1 MVRPKLLLGL
11 LLAVLLL
18 AVVSMTTVSL
28 MLDAWV
34 KAWMVERL
42 ERQFSVLVEVGQT
55 KIDLLETRLEIHDL
69 RLFNRAYPVTE
80 PAFES
85 DLILLDFSFTHF
97 FLPEIS
103 LDQVRLDSPRVRL
116 LTDPNRQSNL
126 SNLLRMNGS
135 DPAPPFSP
143 TRLGIKHLAINQGL
157 LLVEQNHVSIH
168 SSEGA
173 VTAELRYL
181 SESGEYRGRTRF
193 NSLDL
198 SINGVTVE
206 DVGVFADFEWA
217 DDNFR
222 ILSFKVDS
230 KDFWLQAHGGVSL
243 MDAVTYSLEG
253 SASLNLEGLG
263 EAGFPDLLQKGVL
276 SLNGTLSGRG
286 KDFSFRGEARS
297 DEIVLSDFN
306 FRQLSAALR
315 LDADSVSFE
324 SLETGF
330 EGGRLKG
337 SGTLSW
343 NPQRRSEFQVAGSRI
358 RFQRLAT
365 LLGPANVPARGTVD
379 LTARIQWPA
388 LQWKQ
393 MNGTGDL
400 AYRGDFPAGSR
411 SGLPAVSF
419 EGHSQIAFKEG
430 TAQFSRGVLRTS
442 ESHTTYRGYVG
453 LRSGYRFDLDI
464 RSEQSNDL
472 LRLAALPAL
481 PKRFLNRDFI
491 DIQGST
497 RGSFR
502 LQSAQPRLAGSLRI
516 QDVYI
521 RREGLGDFQSEVEF
535 DGEVLEFTDA
545 RVTGPGFR
553 LRSGLR
559 VTPSTGEIGWLEP
572 VDLRLDN
579 VPIERF
585 VSLTERKLPLRGR
598 ATGRLQL
605 AQAGSQGLTG
615 SGDLTLTEVEAYGE
629 RVDRLSSEIRLD
641 GRRLSLNRFRA
652 ALGRGNLSGQIEV
665 DLENLTGTASLA
677 GSRLSL
683 HQVQRIR
690 QALPLRGEVDFDLH
704 AQGHLMSPDFQL
716 HLKGDEIA
724 IADRVLKN
732 VRLHAES
739 DQKVVRFHF
748 THAFLENLFR
758 VDGRLD
764 RRQPYTL
771 QAGADLK
778 DVPLRPFLDL
788 LSLELPFDVEGIMT
802 GRLTVAGPLFDPG
815 RLEARAELSDLTL
828 SLSGYELR
836 NRSPLQLAYS
846 RPGLQVSPFR
856 LGGEQTELQIGGRW
870 DPGDSENPGIE
881 ISGPVNLTAF
891 NTILPAGAMAGQMRL
906 QALVAGS
913 LDNPQILGSAQVEDG
928 LLNHP
933 DLPTALFD
941 VAGQLRFTANQ
952 VALDNFSAQTAY
964 GPVGL
969 DGGIFLEGFLPARWQ
984 VHLLAEGLRVDYP
997 PQTVTILDV
1006 DADLVRS
1013 EFQDLV
1019 SGKIQ
1024 VVSADYTEN
1033 VSVGQILSLY
1043 ARRETE
1049 APPPAGGRDVK
1060 LAVTVEGQQS
1070 LRARNNLIDAV
1081 GSINLNVRGTLRDPV
1096 MLGTITVDEGRLFLE
1111 QNEYEITRGMVLF
1124 NNPRRTQPTWNV
1136 EAQTQVRDFSVTARI
1151 QGSFDQLRLSL
1162 SSDPPLPSP
1171 LIISLLAVGQTPEG
1185 ALGTSGQ
1192 QHLQIGHLAAI
1203 GAGTVLS
1210 KSLTD
1215 PLESRTSRFLGLDQI
1230 SVDPFLYGSERD
1242 PGARV
1247 TLGKQ
1252 LGRGLSLNYSV
1263 DLGNTSQG
1271 QIVVFE
1277 YRVTDWLTA
1286 LGTREQDGSVAVDFK
1301 LKKRF

>member
-1 MVRPKLLLGL
+1 MVSRTLLPALLLTIL
-11 LLAVLLL
+11 LV
-18 AVVSMTTVSL
+18 AVVSIHTASL
-28 MLDAWV
+28 KLDAWV
-34 KAWMVERL
+34 EAWIVERL

-55 KIDLLETRLEIHDL
+55 RVHLLETRLEIHDL
-69 RLFNRAYPVTE
+69 RLFNRAWPVTE

-103 LDQVRLDSPRVRL
+103 LDHVLLDSPRVRL
-116 LTDPNRQSNL
+116 LTDPNQQSNL

-135 DPAPPFSP
+135 DPTPPLSP
-143 TRLGIKHLAINQGL
+143 ARLGIKHLTIHQGL
-157 LLVEQNHVSIH
+157 FLVEQNPVSIH

-181 SESGEYRGRTRF
+181 PESGKYLGRTKF

-206 DVGVFADFEWA
+206 DMGVLLDFEWA
-217 DDNFR
+217 GDSFR

-230 KDFWLQAHGGVSL
+230 EAFGLQAHGDVTLKG
-243 MDAVTYSLEG
+243 AVTYGLEG
-253 SASLNLEGLG
+253 RASLNLEELG
-263 EAGFPDLLQKGVL
+263 EAGFPDLLRKGIL
-276 SLNGTLSGRG
+276 SLNGNLSGRG

-297 DEIVLSDFN
+297 DEIVLSDFY
-306 FRQLSAALR
+306 FRQLGAALR

-324 SLETGF
+324 NLETGF

-343 NPQRRSEFQVAGSRI
+343 NPKRRSEFQVTGSRI
-358 RFQRLAT
+358 RFQRLAR
-365 LLGPANVPARGTVD
+365 LLGPKNVPARGTFD
-379 LTARIQWPA
+379 LSAQIQWPA
-388 LQWKQ
+388 LQWRR
-393 MNGTGDL
+393 MNGTGNL
-400 AYRGDFPAGSR
+400 AYGGDFPAGGR
-411 SGLPAVSF
+411 PELPAVTF
-419 EGHSQIAFKEG
+419 EGHSRVAFKEG

-442 ESHTTYRGYVG
+442 ESHTTYHGYVG

-481 PKRFLNRDFI
+481 PERFLNRDFI

-497 RGSFR
+497 RASVR

-516 QDVYI
+516 QDVHI
-521 RREGLGDFQSEVEF
+521 RQELPGDLRTDVEY
-535 DGEVLEFTDA
+535 DGEVLEFTDV
-545 RVTGPGFR
+545 RVAGPGFR
-553 LRSGLR
+553 LRSGLS

-572 VDLRLDN
+572 VELRLDD

-585 VSLTERKLPLRGR
+585 LSLTDREIPLRGR
-598 ATGRLQL
+598 ATGRFQL
-605 AQAGSQGLTG
+605 AQADSQGLTG
-615 SGDLTLTEVEAYGE
+615 SGDLTLTGVEAYGE
-629 RVDRLSSEIRLD
+629 HVDRLSSEIRLD
-641 GRRLSLNRFRA
+641 GRRLFLNGFRA
-652 ALGRGNLSGQIEV
+652 TLGRGNLSGQIEV
-665 DLENLTGTASLA
+665 DLENQTGTASLA

-683 HQVQRIR
+683 HQVERIR

-716 HLKGDEIA
+716 NLTGDRVV
-724 IADRVLKN
+724 IADRVLEN

-748 THAFLENLFR
+748 THAFLEDRFR
-758 VDGRLD
+758 VEGRLD
-764 RRQPYTL
+764 RREPYTL
-771 QAGADLK
+771 QAGAGLK
-778 DVPLRPFLDL
+778 DVPLKPYLDL
-788 LSLELPFDVEGIMT
+788 LALEAPSDVEGILT

-815 RLEARAELSDLTL
+815 RLEVRAELSDLTL

-836 NRSPLQLAYS
+836 NRSPLQLVYS
-846 RPGLQVSPFR
+846 QPGLQVSPFR

-870 DPGDSENPGIE
+870 DPGESKNPGIE
-881 ISGPVNLTAF
+881 ISGLVNLTAF
-891 NTILPAGAMAGQMRL
+891 NTILPAGAMAGQLRL

-913 LDNPQILGSAQVEDG
+913 LGNPQILGSAQLEDG

-964 GPVGL
+964 GPVSL
-969 DGGIFLEGFLPARWQ
+969 EGGIFLEGFLPAGWQ

-997 PQTVTILDV
+997 PQTISILDV
-1006 DADLVRS
+1006 DADLIRS
-1013 EFQDLV
+1013 EFQDLI
-1019 SGKIQ
+1019 SGKIR

-1049 APPPAGGRDVK
+1049 ASPPAGGRDVK

-1081 GSINLNVRGTLRDPV
+1081 GSIHLNVRGTLRDPV
-1096 MLGTITVDEGRLFLE
+1096 MLGTITVDEGRLYIE
-1111 QNEYEITRGMVLF
+1111 QNEYEITRGMVHF

-1136 EAQTQVRDFSVTARI
+1136 EALTQARDFSVTARI

-1171 LIISLLAVGQTPEG
+1171 LILSLLAVGQTPEEI
-1185 ALGTSGQ
+1185 LGTSGQ
-1192 QHLQIGHLAAI
+1192 QHPQIGHLAAI

-1210 KSLTD
+1210 KSLTA
-1215 PLESRTSRFLGLDQI
+1215 PLASRTSRFLGLDQF

-1252 LGRGLSLNYSV
+1252 LGRGLSLNYSM

>member
-18 AVVSMTTVSL
+18 AVVSITTVSL

-42 ERQFSVLVEVGQT
+42 ERQFNVLVEVGQT
-55 KIDLLETRLEIHDL
+55 KIHLLETRLEIHDL
-69 RLFNRAYPVTE
+69 RLFNRACSVTE

-85 DLILLDFSFTHF
+85 DFIVLDFSFTHF

-116 LTDPNRQSNL
+116 LTDSNRQSNL
-126 SNLLRMNGS
+126 SNLFRMNGT
-135 DPAPPFSP
+135 DPAPPLSP
-143 TRLGIKHLAINQGL
+143 ARLGIKHLAINQGL
-157 LLVEQNHVSIH
+157 LLVEQNPVSIH
-168 SSEGA
+168 TSEGA

-181 SESGEYRGRTRF
+181 PESGKYQGRTSF

-206 DVGVFADFEWA
+206 DMGVFADFEWA
-217 DDNFR
+217 DDSFR

-230 KDFWLQAHGGVSL
+230 EKFGLQAHGDVTLKG
-243 MDAVTYSLEG
+243 AATYSLEG
-253 SASLNLEGLG
+253 SATLNMEEMAGV
-263 EAGFPDLLQKGVL
+263 GFPDRLRKGIL
-276 SLNGTLSGRG
+276 SLDGNLSGRG
-286 KDFSFRGEARS
+286 TDFSFRGEARS
-297 DEIVLSDFN
+297 DEIALSDFY
-306 FRQLSAALR
+306 FRRLRAVLR
-315 LDADSVSFE
+315 LDADSVSFDR
-324 SLETGF
+324 LETGF
-330 EGGRLKG
+330 EGGRLRG
-337 SGTLSW
+337 TGTLSW
-343 NPQRRSEFQVAGSRI
+343 NPKRRSEFQVAGSRI
-358 RFQRLAT
+358 RFQRLTT
-365 LLGPANVPARGTVD
+365 LLGPKNVPARGTFD
-379 LTARIQWPA
+379 LTAQVQWPA
-388 LQWKQ
+388 LQWRQ
-393 MNGTGDL
+393 MKGTGDL
-400 AYRGDFPAGSR
+400 AYRGDLPAGGR
-411 SGLPAVSF
+411 SDLPAVSF
-419 EGHSQIAFKEG
+419 EGQSQVAFKEG
-430 TAQFSRGVLRTS
+430 AAQFSRGVLRTS

-464 RSEQSNDL
+464 RSDRSSDL
-472 LRLAALPAL
+472 LRLAALTPL
-481 PKRFLNRDFI
+481 PERFRNRDFI

-502 LQSAQPRLAGSLRI
+502 LQSAQPRLAGSLRT
-516 QDVYI
+516 QDVHI
-521 RREGLGDFQSEVEF
+521 RQERLGDFQSRVEF

-545 RVTGPGFR
+545 RVTGTGYR
-553 LRSGLR
+553 LRGGLR
-559 VTPSTGEIGWLEP
+559 VTPSTGEIVWLEP
-572 VDLRLDN
+572 VELRLND
-579 VPIERF
+579 VLIERF
-585 VSLTERKLPLRGR
+585 LSLTDRKIPLRGR

-615 SGDLTLTEVEAYGE
+615 SGDITLTEVEAYGE
-629 RVDRLSSEIRLD
+629 YVERLSSEIRLD
-641 GRRLSLNRFRA
+641 GRRLFLNGFRA
-652 ALGRGNLSGQIEV
+652 TLGRGNLSGQIEMN
-665 DLENLTGTASLA
+665 LENRTGTASLA

-683 HQVQRIR
+683 HQVQRIQ

-704 AQGHLMSPDFQL
+704 AQGHFMSPDFQL
-716 HLKGDEIA
+716 NLTGDKIV
-724 IADRVLKN
+724 IADRVLEN

-739 DQKVVRFHF
+739 DQNVVRFHF
-748 THAFLENLFR
+748 NHAFLENLFR
-758 VDGRLD
+758 VEGRLD
-764 RRQPYTL
+764 RREPFTL
-771 QAGADLK
+771 QAGTDLR
-778 DVPLRPFLDL
+778 DVPLKPYLDL
-788 LSLELPFDVEGIMT
+788 LSLEAPSDVEGIMT

-836 NRSPLQLAYS
+836 NRSPVQLAYS

-870 DPGDSENPGIE
+870 NLDESKNSGIE
-881 ISGPVNLTAF
+881 ISGPVNLMAL
-891 NTILPAGAMAGQMRL
+891 NSILPAGAMAGQLRL

-913 LDNPQILGSAQVEDG
+913 LANPQILGSAQVENG

-964 GPVGL
+964 GPVSL
-969 DGGIFLEGFLPARWQ
+969 EGGIFLEGFLPVRWQ
-984 VHLLAEGLRVDYP
+984 IHLLAEGLRVDYP
-997 PQTVTILDV
+997 PQTVSILDV
-1006 DADLVRS
+1006 NADLVRS

-1019 SGKIQ
+1019 SGKIR

-1033 VSVGQILSLY
+1033 VSVGQILSAY
-1043 ARRETE
+1043 ARREAE
-1049 APPPAGGRDVK
+1049 ASPPAGGRDVK

-1096 MLGTITVDEGRLFLE
+1096 MLGAVTIDEGRLFFE

-1124 NNPRRTQPTWNV
+1124 NNPRRTQPTWNL

-1171 LIISLLAVGQTPEG
+1171 LIISLLAVGQRPEEI
-1185 ALGTSGQ
+1185 LGTSGQ
-1192 QHLQIGHLAAI
+1192 QHPQIGHLAAF

-1210 KSLTD
+1210 KRLTD
-1215 PLESRTSRFLGLDQI
+1215 PLASRTSRFLGLDQF

-1252 LGRGLSLNYSV
+1252 LGRGLSLNYSM
-1263 DLGNTSQG
+1263 DLGNTSQS